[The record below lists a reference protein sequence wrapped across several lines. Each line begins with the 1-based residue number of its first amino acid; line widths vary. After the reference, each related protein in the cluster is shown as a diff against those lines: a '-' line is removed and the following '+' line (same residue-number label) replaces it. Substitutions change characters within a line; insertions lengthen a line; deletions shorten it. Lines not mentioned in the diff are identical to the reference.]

1 MQRETIIELMADPGK
16 LDHLSLGELEELKE
30 QYPYF
35 QTARLLTVR
44 KKFLM
49 GSPDWES
56 EMQSAAVYVTDRKI
70 LYDLLYPMDEEIEI
84 HPAENETETAGNP
97 ELNEDSED
105 PQGSEL
111 QTEIQETKQ
120 INEESEE
127 NVVELDPVISEAAAE
142 TTEPVEEKQAELKS
156 DSHTLRSNISN
167 LLSWQLEE
175 LELVN
180 PAEEELVPEIGINF
194 DKEYAEPATDEDLFI
209 IETDDKPEEKVI
221 VPDKDE
227 LIEKFIESNPRIM
240 PVTDGRPNIDISEDS
255 VKEHDG
261 IFTDTLAKIYIKQG
275 YYSKAIF
282 AYEKLILKYPEKS
295 DYFASQIEEIKK
307 LTNKQ

>member
-1 MQRETIIELMADPGK
+1 MQRETIIQLLADPGK
-16 LDHLSLGELEELKE
+16 LDELSLGELEELKE

-35 QTARLLTVR
+35 QTARLLTVK

-49 GSPDWES
+49 GSPDWET

-70 LYDLLYPMDEEIEI
+70 LYDLLYPIDEEIEI
-84 HPAENETETAGNP
+84 QPAEDQTNSSEIEQ
-97 ELNEDSED
+97 LNEV
-105 PQGSEL
+105 Q
-111 QTEIQETKQ
+111 Q
-120 INEESEE
+120 ESEVE
-127 NVVELDPVISEAAAE
+127 NEIPVTGQLNEVSQENDIQLDPVISEAAAE

-156 DSHTLRSNISN
+156 DNATLRSNISN

-180 PAEEELVPEIGINF
+180 PEEEELVPEIGINF
-194 DKEYAEPATDEDLFI
+194 DKEYKEPADDEELFI
-209 IETDDKPEEKVI
+209 IETDDKPDEKVI
-221 VPDKDE
+221 VPDQGE
-227 LIEKFIESNPRIM
+227 LIEKFIESNPRIT
-240 PVTDGRPNIDISEDS
+240 PVLDGRPNIDISEDS

>member
-1 MQRETIIELMADPGK
+1 MQRETIIQLIADPGK
-16 LDHLSLGELEELKE
+16 LGDLSLGELEELKE

-35 QTARLLTVR
+35 QTARLLTVK

-56 EMQSAAVYVTDRKI
+56 EMQSAAVFVTDRKI
-70 LYDLLYPMDEEIEI
+70 LYDLLYPIDEEIDI
-84 HPAENETETAGNP
+84 QPTENETDSFENAQS
-97 ELNEDSED
+97 NEV
-105 PQGSEL
+105 PP
-111 QTEIQETKQ
+111 
-120 INEESEE
+120 ESE
-127 NVVELDPVISEAAAE
+127 
-142 TTEPVEEKQAELKS
+142 AELKE
-156 DSHTLRSNISN
+156 DNATLRSNISN

-194 DKEYAEPATDEDLFI
+194 DKEYKEPPADDDELFI

-221 VPDKDE
+221 VPDQGE

-240 PVTDGRPNIDISEDS
+240 PITDGRPNIDISEDS

>member
-1 MQRETIIELMADPGK
+1 MQRETIIQLLADPGK
-16 LDHLSLGELEELKE
+16 LDELSLGELEELKE

-35 QTARLLTVR
+35 QTARLLTVK

-49 GSPDWES
+49 GSPDWET
-56 EMQSAAVYVTDRKI
+56 EMQSAAVFVTDRKI
-70 LYDLLYPMDEEIEI
+70 LYDLLYPIDEEFEI
-84 HPAENETETAGNP
+84 QPAEDETDSSENIQ
-97 ELNEDSED
+97 LNEV
-105 PQGSEL
+105 Q
-111 QTEIQETKQ
+111 Q
-120 INEESEE
+120 ESEVE
-127 NVVELDPVISEAAAE
+127 NEIPVTGQLNEVSHENDIQLDPVISEAAAE

-156 DSHTLRSNISN
+156 DNATLRSNISN

-194 DKEYAEPATDEDLFI
+194 DKEYKEPADDEELFI
-209 IETDDKPEEKVI
+209 IETDDKPDEKVI
-221 VPDKDE
+221 IPDQGE
-227 LIEKFIESNPRIM
+227 LIEKFIESNPRIT
-240 PVTDGRPNIDISEDS
+240 PLLDGRPNIDISEDS